1 MATPAPITPN
11 QLQQEMDAFQKI
23 QKEFALIV
31 QNRTQLESQLQENE
45 MVQKELDLMK
55 PDAQVYKLIG
65 PVLVKQEPV
74 EAQTNVKKRIE
85 FISAEIKRLE
95 GQIKELDQ
103 KQEAKKAQLIQ
114 MQQAYQQQVQASA

>member
-1 MATPAPITPN
+1 MASPATITPN

-114 MQQAYQQQVQASA
+114 MQQAYQQQVQATA